1 MKKSPAVIEALKQ
14 ISPGTAL
21 RDGLERV
28 LQARMGALIVLGDS
42 HEVLSICSGGFLVDA
57 EFSPQRLFELAKMD
71 GAIVLSEDGSRIAR
85 ANVHLVP
92 DAIVPTSETGT
103 RHRTAER
110 VARSVDVSV
119 FAVSEELSVITVYR
133 GAYKNPISATPMLL
147 SRANQGLATLERYR
161 DRLSAV
167 MSTLDSL
174 EVRNQVTFRD
184 VISAIQRSE
193 MVRRIEEE
201 IEGYLIE
208 LGDQGRLISLQ
219 LDELCYGVDSEYNDV
234 IQDYLGPCSDGEL
247 EKIKAYLASLEADE
261 LLDSSVVG
269 MGLQSMALPQGLLR
283 RYDDGSDEATQAIL
297 GSWLEPRGLRML
309 SKLARI
315 PDEVKLALVEQ
326 FDGLFT
332 IIEASESDLAS
343 VEGVGPHWAKA
354 VKDLVGQM
362 L

>member
-14 ISPGTAL
+14 ISPGTPL

-133 GAYKNPISATPMLL
+133 GGYKNPISATPMLL

-161 DRLSAV
+161 DRLSTV
-167 MSTLDSL
+167 MATLDNL
-174 EVRNQVTFRD
+174 EIRNQVTFRD

-219 LDELCYGVDSEYNDV
+219 LDELCYGVEAGYNDV
-234 IQDYLGPCSDGEL
+234 IQDYLGPCSPDEL
-247 EKIKAYLASLEADE
+247 EKIKAYLSTLAADE
-261 LLDSSVVG
+261 LLDFAVVG
-269 MGLQSMALPQGLLR
+269 LGLQSMALPQGLLR

-297 GSWLEPRGLRML
+297 GAWLEPRGMRML
-309 SKLARI
+309 GKLARI
-315 PDEVKLALVEQ
+315 PEDVKIALIDH
-326 FDGLFT
+326 FDGLFP
-332 IIEASESDLAS
+332 IIEASESDIAS
-343 VEGVGPHWAKA
+343 VDGVGPHWAKA
-354 VKDLVGQM
+354 VKDMFSQM
-362 L
+362 